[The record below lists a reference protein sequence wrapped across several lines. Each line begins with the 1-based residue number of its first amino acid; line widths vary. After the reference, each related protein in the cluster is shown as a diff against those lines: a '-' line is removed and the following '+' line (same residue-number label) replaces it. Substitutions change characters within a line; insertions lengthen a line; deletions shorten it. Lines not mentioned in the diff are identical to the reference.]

1 MLDTDFIALL
11 LNYAPNEGPGG
22 NANHISEGG
31 TISTILIKDVV
42 TAFVSQV

>member
-11 LNYAPNEGPGG
+11 LNYAPNEGPEG
-22 NANHISEGG
+22 NANHIGEGG